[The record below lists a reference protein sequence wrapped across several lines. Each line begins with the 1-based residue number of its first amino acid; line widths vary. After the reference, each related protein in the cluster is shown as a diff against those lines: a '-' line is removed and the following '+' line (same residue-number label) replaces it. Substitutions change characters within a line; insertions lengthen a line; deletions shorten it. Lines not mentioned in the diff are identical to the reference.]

1 MTDQTNEHELFIELT
16 TAITAELE
24 SRQVDYMDK
33 NPCHRF
39 SDLYQKEYC
48 ISGEDLEEEAEEDS
62 IQTFLSDLDDKFPKL
77 YEPIVN
83 ILKATGYS
91 I

>member
-1 MTDQTNEHELFIELT
+1 MEKISEHELLVELK
-16 TAITAELE
+16 TAITAEIE
-24 SRQVDYMDK
+24 RRMQDYREN

-39 SDLYQKEYC
+39 DELYGKEYC

-62 IQTFLSDLDDKFPKL
+62 LQTFFYDLDDKFPKL
-77 YEPIVN
+77 SQAFVTIMRQD
-83 ILKATGYS
+83 GYS